1 MYLRYTLP
9 PGDLYE
15 WYEDY
20 LQDEEEI
27 DVKAG
32 GGGTMTIGTM
42 VYQFMTKLDWFSTL
56 FPRIPVP
63 IQKQIESKIENYC
76 RIHRVSFQQ
85 VNNPRPPPGRGGS
98 TTTTGMGEYSRG
110 EPTST
115 YSNDQLE
122 YRGGDR
128 DRERRDY
135 ECDRDRR
142 DYDYERPVEKYESR
156 HRSERNRSRSR
167 SPSREKK
174 HKHKKHKKHKSR
186 DRSRSRERDERHYE
200 ASSDRHKH
208 RDRDYKRY

>member
-9 PGDLYE
+9 PSDLYE

-20 LQDEEEI
+20 LQDDEEI

-32 GGGTMTIGTM
+32 GGQTLTMGQM

-85 VNNPRPPPGRGGS
+85 VSNPPRAPPAQFAAGRAAGPPAAS
-98 TTTTGMGEYSRG
+98 TGEYSRG
-110 EPTST
+110 EATS
-115 YSNDQLE
+115 YSNEQVE
-122 YRGGDR
+122 YR
-128 DRERRDY
+128 DRER
-135 ECDRDRR
+135 DRR
-142 DYDYERPVEKYESR
+142 DFDYERPVDKYEGR
-156 HRSERNRSRSR
+156 QRSERNRSRSR
-167 SPSREKK
+167 SPSHSRERK

-186 DRSRSRERDERHYE
+186 DRSRSRERDERHHE
-200 ASSDRHKH
+200 ASSDRHKY
-208 RDRDYKRY
+208 RDREYKRY

>member
-32 GGGTMTIGTM
+32 GGQTITMGQM
-42 VYQFMTKLDWFSTL
+42 VYQFMTKLDWYSTL
-56 FPRIPVP
+56 FPRVPVP
-63 IQKQIESKIENYC
+63 IQKQIQSKIENYC
-76 RIHRVSFQQ
+76 KIHRVSFQQ
-85 VNNPRPPPGRGGS
+85 FSNPRPQPGQYAAGRSGGGTAAGS
-98 TTTTGMGEYSRG
+98 AAATGEYSRS

-115 YSNDQLE
+115 YSNEQLD
-122 YRGGDR
+122 YR
-128 DRERRDY
+128 DRET
-135 ECDRDRR
+135 DRR

-156 HRSERNRSRSR
+156 HRSERNRSKSR
-167 SPSREKK
+167 SPSPSRERK

-186 DRSRSRERDERHYE
+186 DRSRSRERHE
-200 ASSDRHKH
+200 AEGSDRHKH
-208 RDRDYKRY
+208 RDRDYKRH

>member
-32 GGGTMTIGTM
+32 GGQTITMGQM

-56 FPRIPVP
+56 FPRVPVP
-63 IQKQIESKIENYC
+63 IQKQIQSKIENYC
-76 RIHRVSFQQ
+76 KIHRVSFQQ
-85 VNNPRPPPGRGGS
+85 FSNPRPQQPAQYAAGRGGVAAGS
-98 TTTTGMGEYSRG
+98 AAATGEYSRS

-115 YSNDQLE
+115 YSNEQLD
-122 YRGGDR
+122 YR
-128 DRERRDY
+128 DRE
-135 ECDRDRR
+135 RDRR

-156 HRSERNRSRSR
+156 HRSERNRSKSR
-167 SPSREKK
+167 SPSPSRERK

-186 DRSRSRERDERHYE
+186 DRSRSRERDDRAEG
-200 ASSDRHKH
+200 SDRHKH

>member
-9 PGDLYE
+9 PSDLYE

-20 LQDEEEI
+20 LQDDEEI

-32 GGGTMTIGTM
+32 GGQTLTMGQM

-85 VNNPRPPPGRGGS
+85 TNPRQPPSQYSSRGGGS
-98 TTTTGMGEYSRG
+98 GTGGEYSRS
-110 EPTST
+110 EVPSS
-115 YSNDQLE
+115 YSNE
-122 YRGGDR
+122 IESR
-128 DRERRDY
+128 DRE
-135 ECDRDRR
+135 RDRR
-142 DYDYERPVEKYESR
+142 DYDYERPVEKYDSP
-156 HRSERNRSRSR
+156 ERRRRDRYRSRSR
-167 SPSREKK
+167 SPSRERK

-186 DRSRSRERDERHYE
+186 DRSRSRDREERHYE
-200 ASSDRHKH
+200 ATSDRHKY